1 MDDISTLTAVIG
13 THINEVRGQ
22 RGLTFDQLA
31 KLSGVSKGMLVQIEQ
46 GKTNPSIGT
55 LCKIAN
61 ALGVAV
67 SKFIETS
74 EAPTVR
80 LISPD
85 EATQLWT
92 GRNGSAGNLVVGFDN
107 PSLIEF
113 WSWHLVPGEWHD
125 GVAHPVGTREILFV
139 KSGELTLTIGGTTC
153 RAKTGQTITFI
164 ADKPHRYANDGT
176 KDVQMLMVVCEPG
189 RGGQGR

>member
-13 THINEVRGQ
+13 TNINEVRSQ
-22 RGLTFDQLA
+22 RALTFDQLA

-74 EAPTVR
+74 AAPAVR
-80 LISPD
+80 AAKDKASWMPP
-85 EATQLWT
+85 AST
-92 GRNGSAGNLVVGFDN
+92 GS
-107 PSLIEF
+107 
-113 WSWHLVPGEWHD
+113 
-125 GVAHPVGTREILFV
+125 GVAARLAVVDPRRTGHAHQADHWLGLRPGTDSALALGLAQDGCALRIEPRAAVGLFV
-139 KSGELTLTIGGTTC
+139 C
-153 RAKTGQTITFI
+153 AH
-164 ADKPHRYANDGT
+164 P
-176 KDVQMLMVVCEPG
+176 DV
-189 RGGQGR
+189 R

>member
-13 THINEVRGQ
+13 TKINEVRSQ
-22 RGLTFDQLA
+22 RALTFDQLA

-80 LISPD
+80 LISPV

-139 KSGELTLTIGGTTC
+139 KSGELTLTIGGTIC

-189 RGGQGR
+189 RGGPGR